1 MVQVCEGIKTKDE
14 MLVQSIEQYKD
25 MYVMAKRDFHKVIE
39 VNLFALLFF
48 LSSDMT
54 VLQSVRRYIEGAG
67 ARNAGN
73 GEGNGGPGRGGGGG
87 APRSRGRGRGNDRGD
102 SDDGDGDGA
111 PPTGGRSRGRGDGAA
126 PHALGRAPPPPRNA
140 DGKPYSLSLP
150 EGHRIT
156 PDIGPPQQ
164 KPRSSLRET
173 APRAGPSNHS
183 SSGRSPKCDCGIPAS
198 KKRVTQKSAREGKQF
213 YACAQDACGFFEWI
227 EGEHDE
233 EGQGST
239 GPTPLIPAKRTIG
252 AIRSVSDIHLS
263 FKIPR
268 RNSDEIRIKPWYQRV
283 NAGVRRTLFNVRLQ
297 RRGPTKGVS
306 FGGVQKEGMKDV
318 ISLSG
323 MMSPPRHLDWD
334 LRYRCRRE
342 QLATTT
348 LIPVENASR
357 RVTLGM

>member
-25 MYVMAKRDFHKVIE
+25 MYVMAKREFHKVIE
-39 VNLFALLFF
+39 VNLFALLSF

-54 VLQSVRRYIEGAG
+54 ILQSVRRYIEGAG

-87 APRSRGRGRGNDRGD
+87 GGGAPRSRGRGRGNDRGD

-111 PPTGGRSRGRGDGAA
+111 PPAGGRSRGRGRGAA
-126 PHALGRAPPPPRNA
+126 PQAPGRAPPPSRNA
-140 DGKPYSLSLP
+140 DSKPYSLSLP
-150 EGHRIT
+150 GSHRIT
-156 PDIGPPQQ
+156 PDIGLLQR

-183 SSGRSPKCDCGIPAS
+183 SSSRSPRCDCGIPAS

-233 EGQGST
+233 QGQGST

-252 AIRSVSDIHLS
+252 ANRSVSGVHLS
-263 FKIPR
+263 IKIR
-268 RNSDEIRIKPWYQRV
+268 DEIQ
-283 NAGVRRTLFNVRLQ
+283 
-297 RRGPTKGVS
+297 
-306 FGGVQKEGMKDV
+306 M
-318 ISLSG
+318 
-323 MMSPPRHLDWD
+323 
-334 LRYRCRRE
+334 
-342 QLATTT
+342 
-348 LIPVENASR
+348 
-357 RVTLGM
+357 